1 MGNST
6 TDILQDAVEL
16 APQIKELRHTLHR
29 APEVGLQLPRTQE
42 RVLEWLEPLGYEIT
56 LGKDLTSV
64 TAVLRGGAGA
74 NLPVGERP
82 AVLLRGDM
90 DGLPLTEK
98 SGVEYASQTGDT
110 MHGCGHDLHT
120 SMLAGAATLLAE
132 RRESLAGDVVLMFQP
147 GEEGW
152 DGASYM
158 VREGVLEAS
167 GKKVDAAF
175 GLHVMSAMEE
185 TGVFT
190 AKSGPVM
197 SASDGLFVTVHGA
210 GGHGSA
216 PFAAKDPVTAA
227 AEMVTALQTMV
238 TRQFNI
244 FDPVVIS
251 VGVLRAGTVRNIIPD
266 TAYFEATIRSF
277 SNEAHEKLQVSVPQL
292 LQSIARA
299 HGLEVTVNYQTE
311 YPTTINDESET
322 LFVRH
327 AVEELFDST
336 SYQAMRDPLAGSED
350 FSRVLNEVPG
360 SFLFLSALTPGT
372 DLATAEY
379 NHSPYATFDDSVL
392 SRGTALY
399 THLTVSRLQAL
410 SASAAH

>member
-16 APQIKELRHTLHR
+16 ASEITELRHTLHR
-29 APEVGLQLPRTQE
+29 TPEIGLQLPRTQE

-74 NLPVGERP
+74 DLPIGERP

-90 DGLPLTEK
+90 DGLPLREK
-98 SGVEYASQTGDT
+98 SGVEFASQTGDT
-110 MHGCGHDLHT
+110 MHACGHDLHT

-147 GEEGW
+147 GEEGY

-175 GLHVMSAMEE
+175 GLHVMSAMGDS
-185 TGVFT
+185 GVFT

-216 PFAAKDPVTAA
+216 PFAAKDPVAAA

-277 SNEAHEKLQVSVPQL
+277 SNEAHEKLQASVPQL
-292 LQSIARA
+292 LQNIARA
-299 HGLEVTVNYQTE
+299 HGLEVTVDYQTE

-322 LFVRH
+322 LFARN

-360 SFLFLSALTPGT
+360 SFLFLSALTPGA

-379 NHSPYATFDDSVL
+379 NHSPYAMFDDSVL
-392 SRGTALY
+392 WRGTALY
-399 THLTVSRLQAL
+399 THLAVSRLQAL

>member
-1 MGNST
+1 
-6 TDILQDAVEL
+6 
-16 APQIKELRHTLHR
+16 
-29 APEVGLQLPRTQE
+29 
-42 RVLEWLEPLGYEIT
+42 
-56 LGKDLTSV
+56 
-64 TAVLRGGAGA
+64 
-74 NLPVGERP
+74 
-82 AVLLRGDM
+82 
-90 DGLPLTEK
+90 
-98 SGVEYASQTGDT
+98 
-110 MHGCGHDLHT
+110 
-120 SMLAGAATLLAE
+120 
-132 RRESLAGDVVLMFQP
+132 
-147 GEEGW
+147 
-152 DGASYM
+152 M

-190 AKSGPVM
+190 AKSGPIM

-277 SNEAHEKLQVSVPQL
+277 SNEAHEKLQASVPQL
-292 LQSIARA
+292 LQGIARA

-311 YPTTINDESET
+311 YPTTINNESET
-322 LFVRH
+322 LFARN
-327 AVEELFDST
+327 AVEELFDAT
-336 SYQAMRDPLAGSED
+336 GYKAMRDPLAGSED

-360 SFLFLSALTPGT
+360 SFLFLSALTPGA
-372 DLATAEY
+372 DAGHGRVQPLALCQVRRLGALQRRRAL
-379 NHSPYATFDDSVL
+379 HAPGRQPATST
-392 SRGTALY
+392 SCIRGTLARSLPLLPGQHRRIP
-399 THLTVSRLQAL
+399 TP
-410 SASAAH
+410 

>member
-1 MGNST
+1 MSNTST
-6 TDILQDAVEL
+6 SILQDALEL
-16 APQIKELRHTLHR
+16 APEITELRHALHR
-29 APEVGLQLPRTQE
+29 APEVGLQLPGTQE
-42 RVLEWLEPLGYEIT
+42 RVLEWLEPLGYEVT
-56 LGKDLTSV
+56 LGQDLTSV
-64 TAVLRGGAGA
+64 TAVLRGGAA
-74 NLPVGERP
+74 ADLPVGERP

-98 SGVEYASQTGDT
+98 SGIEYSSQTGDT
-110 MHGCGHDLHT
+110 MHACGHDLHT

-132 RRESLAGDVVLMFQP
+132 RRDSLAGDVVLMFQP
-147 GEEGW
+147 GEEGY

-190 AKSGPVM
+190 AKGGPVM
-197 SASDGLFVTVHGA
+197 SASDGLYVTVRGA

-266 TAYFEATIRSF
+266 SAYFEATIRSF
-277 SNEAHEKLQVSVPQL
+277 SAEAHDKLQTSVPQL
-292 LQSIARA
+292 LQGIARA
-299 HGLEVTVNYQTE
+299 HGLEVAIDYRTE

-322 LFVRH
+322 LFARN
-327 AVEELFDST
+327 AVEELFDAT
-336 SYQAMRDPLAGSED
+336 RFKAMRDPLAGSED

-360 SFLFLSALTPGT
+360 SFLFLSALTPGA
-372 DLATAEY
+372 DPATAEY
-379 NHSPYATFDDSVL
+379 NHSPYARFDDSVL
-392 SRGTALY
+392 PSGTALY
-399 THLTVSRLQAL
+399 THLAVSRLQAL
-410 SASAAH
+410 RASAAH

>member
-1 MGNST
+1 MSNTST
-6 TDILQDAVEL
+6 SILQDALEL
-16 APQIKELRHTLHR
+16 APEITELRHALHR
-29 APEVGLQLPRTQE
+29 APEVGLQLPGTQE
-42 RVLEWLEPLGYEIT
+42 RVLEWLEPLGYEVT
-56 LGKDLTSV
+56 LGQDLTSV
-64 TAVLRGGAGA
+64 TAVLRGGAA
-74 NLPVGERP
+74 ADVPVGERP

-98 SGVEYASQTGDT
+98 SGIEYSSQTGDT
-110 MHGCGHDLHT
+110 MHACGHDLHT

-132 RRESLAGDVVLMFQP
+132 RRDSLAGDVVLMFQP
-147 GEEGW
+147 GEEGY

-190 AKSGPVM
+190 AKGGPVM
-197 SASDGLFVTVHGA
+197 SASDGLYVTVHGA

-277 SNEAHEKLQVSVPQL
+277 STEAHDKLHAAVPQL
-292 LQSIARA
+292 LQGIARA
-299 HGLEVTVNYQTE
+299 HGLEVTVDYRTE

-322 LFVRH
+322 LFARN
-327 AVEELFDST
+327 AVEELFDAT
-336 SYQAMRDPLAGSED
+336 RFKAMRDPLAGSED

-360 SFLFLSALTPGT
+360 SFLFLSALTPGA
-372 DLATAEY
+372 DPATAEY
-379 NHSPYATFDDSVL
+379 NHSPYARFDDSVL
-392 SRGTALY
+392 PSGTALY
-399 THLTVSRLQAL
+399 THLAVSRLQAL
-410 SASAAH
+410 RASAAH